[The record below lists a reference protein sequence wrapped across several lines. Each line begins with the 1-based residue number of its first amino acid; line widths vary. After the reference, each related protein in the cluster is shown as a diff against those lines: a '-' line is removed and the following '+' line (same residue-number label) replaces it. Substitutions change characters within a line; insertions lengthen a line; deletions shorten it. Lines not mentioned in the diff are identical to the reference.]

1 MSFVYPD
8 IEKLSSKEFI
18 LIKNAHVHNLQ
29 HINVAIPRNK
39 ITVITGLSG
48 SGKTS
53 LAYDTLFA
61 EGQRRYIESLS
72 SYARQFLG
80 KIDKP
85 QVDYIKGISPTIAI
99 NQKVTSSNSRSTVG
113 TTTEI
118 YDYLKLFFAR
128 IGRTISPE
136 TGKEVKRDHP
146 EQIVQDIMTF
156 KEGSKVVLLAPLIL
170 KQGYTVKETL
180 KLLLQIGYS
189 RLWHNNE
196 IVNIEDFKEK
206 SEKDVFILIDRF
218 VVKKDEEE
226 NISRIADSVETAFFE
241 GKGKCVVVNVD
252 ENVTKE
258 YSNLF
263 EENGTSFEEP
273 SVHLFSF
280 NNPLGACKTCDGFGS
295 VIGIDESLVIPNE
308 SLSLYEDCVVA
319 WRGEKMQEWKYQIID
334 SVSKTDFPIHKPY
347 EELSEKFKT
356 MLWEGCAHFEGINAF
371 FQYVESKSYKIQY
384 RVLLSRYRGK
394 TTCPDCK
401 GTRIRKDA
409 SYVKVDGYSI
419 IDMVLMPV
427 DELQELFNSIKL
439 TEKEQKIAKRLLIE
453 IRSRLKYLND
463 VGLGYLTLN
472 RASNTLSGGETQRI
486 HLSTAIGS
494 SLVGSTYVLD
504 EPSIGLHPK
513 DTERLISVI
522 KDLNKIGNTVVIVE
536 HDEEIMKA
544 AHHIIDMGPMAGKN
558 GGHIVFE
565 GNHTELEQEKES
577 ITAKYL
583 KGVEQINVPTKRR
596 KWKNY
601 IEINNAKLHNLKNI
615 SVKFPLNTLTVV
627 TGVSGSGK
635 SSLVKGC
642 LYPAVKKHVDAVKH
656 DGKFAGSL
664 EGKFDKLEEVDMV
677 DQNPIGRSSRSNP
690 VTYIKAF
697 DDIRDLYAS
706 LPASKVNGFKSGHFS
721 FNTSGGR
728 CENCQGEGMVTVEM
742 QFMSDIKLQCEE
754 CKGKRYNEDVLE
766 VLFNEKN
773 IADILDMTVDEAM
786 DFFGQFPTCEKIVNK
801 IKPLQDVGMGYV
813 HLGQSSSTLSGGE
826 AQRIKLASYIAMG
839 EKAKNRLFIFD
850 EPTTGLHFHDIK
862 KLLNAFNAL
871 IEQGHSIIVI
881 EHHPDV
887 IKCADWLIDLGPD
900 GGKKG
905 GNIVFEGIP
914 EDLTSAKK
922 SHTAKFVLEKLGVGV

>member
-1 MSFVYPD
+1 MSVVYSD

-146 EQIVQDIMTF
+146 EQIVQDILTF
-156 KEGSKVVLLAPLIL
+156 EEGSKVVLLAPFIL
-170 KQGYTVKETL
+170 KPGYTVKETL

-189 RLWHNNE
+189 RLWYNNE
-196 IVNIEDFKEK
+196 IVNIEDFKGK

-241 GKGKCVVVNVD
+241 GKGKCIVVNVD
-252 ENVTKE
+252 KNITKE

-295 VIGIDESLVIPNE
+295 VIGIDPSLVIPNE

-347 EELSEKFKT
+347 EELSEKFKK
-356 MLWEGCAHFEGINAF
+356 MLWEGCPHFEGINAF

-384 RVLLSRYRGK
+384 RVMLSRYRGK

-409 SYVKVDGYSI
+409 SYVKVDGHSI
-419 IDMVLMPV
+419 IDMVLLPV
-427 DELQELFNSIKL
+427 DELQELFSSIKL
-439 TEKEQKIAKRLLIE
+439 TEKEEKIARRLLIE

-504 EPSIGLHPK
+504 EPSIG
-513 DTERLISVI
+513 
-522 KDLNKIGNTVVIVE
+522 
-536 HDEEIMKA
+536 
-544 AHHIIDMGPMAGKN
+544 
-558 GGHIVFE
+558 
-565 GNHTELEQEKES
+565 
-577 ITAKYL
+577 
-583 KGVEQINVPTKRR
+583 
-596 KWKNY
+596 
-601 IEINNAKLHNLKNI
+601 
-615 SVKFPLNTLTVV
+615 
-627 TGVSGSGK
+627 
-635 SSLVKGC
+635 
-642 LYPAVKKHVDAVKH
+642 
-656 DGKFAGSL
+656 
-664 EGKFDKLEEVDMV
+664 
-677 DQNPIGRSSRSNP
+677 
-690 VTYIKAF
+690 
-697 DDIRDLYAS
+697 
-706 LPASKVNGFKSGHFS
+706 
-721 FNTSGGR
+721 
-728 CENCQGEGMVTVEM
+728 
-742 QFMSDIKLQCEE
+742 
-754 CKGKRYNEDVLE
+754 
-766 VLFNEKN
+766 
-773 IADILDMTVDEAM
+773 
-786 DFFGQFPTCEKIVNK
+786 
-801 IKPLQDVGMGYV
+801 
-813 HLGQSSSTLSGGE
+813 
-826 AQRIKLASYIAMG
+826 
-839 EKAKNRLFIFD
+839 
-850 EPTTGLHFHDIK
+850 
-862 KLLNAFNAL
+862 
-871 IEQGHSIIVI
+871 
-881 EHHPDV
+881 
-887 IKCADWLIDLGPD
+887 
-900 GGKKG
+900 
-905 GNIVFEGIP
+905 
-914 EDLTSAKK
+914 
-922 SHTAKFVLEKLGVGV
+922 